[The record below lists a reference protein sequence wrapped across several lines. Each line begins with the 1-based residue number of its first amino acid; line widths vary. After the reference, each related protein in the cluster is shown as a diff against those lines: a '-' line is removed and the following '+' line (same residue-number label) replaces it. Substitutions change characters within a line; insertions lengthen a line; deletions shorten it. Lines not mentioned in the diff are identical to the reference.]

1 MKAFEH
7 YAPDSVEELLELLK
21 SKPNAKLIAG
31 GTDLLLQMKEG
42 TAQPEIVVSL
52 KNVEELGGFSVSK
65 NGYRLGTGMT
75 LRRITRS
82 NELTQNFPGLI
93 YAAGVVASEQIR
105 SLATLGGNI
114 CNASPS
120 ADMVPPL
127 IALDAVVQ
135 LVSSQSQR
143 ELPLSE
149 FFKGPGESVLKSGEI
164 LHSIFLPQPSGS
176 MIYSKHAPRKYMDL
190 AVVGVAVRLAKKH
203 GKINEARVALGA
215 VGPVPFR
222 AEKTEA
228 LLAGQTL
235 TTELMRE
242 AGEMAAGECVPID
255 DIRGSAWYRKR
266 MVKVHV
272 RRNLEALR

>member
-7 YAPDSVEELLELLK
+7 YAPDSIEELLEMLK

-31 GTDLLLQMKEG
+31 GTDLLLQMKQG
-42 TAQPEIVVSL
+42 TAQPETVISL
-52 KNVEELGGFSVSK
+52 KNVEELRGFSVSK
-65 NGYRLGTGMT
+65 NGYRLGAGMT
-75 LRRITRS
+75 LRGITRS
-82 NELTQNFPGLI
+82 NELTQNFPGLV

-105 SLATLGGNI
+105 TLATLGGNI

-135 LVSSQSQR
+135 LVSNQGQR
-143 ELPLSE
+143 DLSLSD

-164 LHSIFLPQPSGS
+164 MHSIFLPQPSGN
-176 MIYSKHAPRKYMDL
+176 MIYSKHAPRKFMDL
-190 AVVGVAVRLAKKH
+190 AVVGVAVRLAKKN

-235 TTELMRE
+235 TTELMLE

-272 RRNLEALR
+272 RRNLETLR

>member
-42 TAQPEIVVSL
+42 TAQPETVVSL

-127 IALDAVVQ
+127 IALDALVQ
-135 LVSSQSQR
+135 LVSSQGQR
-143 ELPLSE
+143 DIPLAE

>member
-1 MKAFEH
+1 MKTFEH
-7 YAPDSVEELLELLK
+7 YAPDSIEELLEMLK

-31 GTDLLLQMKEG
+31 GTDLLLQMKQG
-42 TAQPEIVVSL
+42 TAQPETVISL
-52 KNVEELGGFSVSK
+52 KNVEELRGFSVSK
-65 NGYRLGTGMT
+65 NGYRLGAGMT
-75 LRRITRS
+75 LRGITRS
-82 NELTQNFPGLI
+82 NELTQNFPGLV

-105 SLATLGGNI
+105 TLATLGGNI

-135 LVSSQSQR
+135 LVSNQGQR
-143 ELPLSE
+143 DLSLSD

-164 LHSIFLPQPSGS
+164 MHSIFLPHPSGN
-176 MIYSKHAPRKYMDL
+176 MIYSKHAPRKFMDL
-190 AVVGVAVRLAKKH
+190 AVVSVAVRLAKKN

-235 TTELMRE
+235 TTELMLE

-272 RRNLEALR
+272 RRNLETLR

>member
-7 YAPDSVEELLELLK
+7 YAPDSIEELLEMLK

-31 GTDLLLQMKEG
+31 GTDLLLQMKQG
-42 TAQPEIVVSL
+42 TAQPETVISL
-52 KNVEELGGFSVSK
+52 KNVEELRGFSVSK
-65 NGYRLGTGMT
+65 NGYRLGAGMT
-75 LRRITRS
+75 LRGITRS
-82 NELTQNFPGLI
+82 NKLTQNFPGLV
-93 YAAGVVASEQIR
+93 YAAGGGASEQIR
-105 SLATLGGNI
+105 TLATLGGNI

-135 LVSSQSQR
+135 LVSNQGQR
-143 ELPLSE
+143 DLSLSD

-164 LHSIFLPQPSGS
+164 MHSIFLPQPSGN
-176 MIYSKHAPRKYMDL
+176 MIYSKHAPRKFMDL
-190 AVVGVAVRLAKKH
+190 AVVGVAVRLAKKN

-235 TTELMRE
+235 TTELMLE